1 MSAMGDIVF
10 ISRTSEC
17 TFSNPVLILTATRLA
32 EVKPC
37 LQQVAARVSQGLY
50 AAGFLTYEAAPAF
63 DAALC
68 AHPPGDLPLVWFG
81 LYRAPAQPRQSL
93 SGEPACNP
101 SADGRS
107 IAGRAPAGSLAELGQ
122 AGKASFRVGPWKA
135 LVSAATYHQQVRRI
149 RDLIVAGD
157 TYQINYTFP
166 LQADFQ
172 GDTFCWFRQ
181 LCASQQ
187 ADHCAFIQTGRFH
200 LLSASPE
207 LFFKKDADGLTTRPM
222 KGTARRGRWPAEDCQ
237 AARSLAKSAKER
249 AENVMIVD
257 VLRNDMSRVS
267 RVGSVN
273 VARLWELERYPTV
286 WQMTST
292 VVSQSK
298 ASVPEILAA
307 LFPSGSVTGAPKIHA
322 TEIIRALEPYPRS
335 IYCGTIGWW
344 APDGQAEFNVAI
356 RTVTVDTETGTARY
370 HVGGGITHGSSPEK
384 EYAECLAKAEVL
396 TRPLPVFDLLESLR
410 WDGGYFLLHEHLDR
424 LAESA
429 AYFDFP
435 FSRQAVETAL
445 NQYPLLAP
453 SKADPA
459 GRAQAPILKIRLLLH
474 RDGSC
479 RVEGEFLKPSAPLR
493 VGLAATP
500 VDTDQVWL
508 YHKTT
513 CREIYRQ
520 ALLSRPDCEDVILWN
535 PRGEL
540 TESTMANVVLE
551 LDGRLWTPPVVCGL
565 LAGTFRR
572 YLLETGALQERVLH
586 RDDLR
591 RAHAI
596 HLINSVRRWM
606 DV

>member
-10 ISRTSEC
+10 ISQAGEFA
-17 TFSNPVLILTATRLA
+17 FSNPVLILTATRLA

-37 LQQVAARVSQGLY
+37 LQHVAEKVSQGLY
-50 AAGFLTYEAAPAF
+50 AAGFLTYESAPAF

-68 AHPPGDLPLVWFG
+68 AHPPDDLPLAWFG
-81 LYRAPAQPRQSL
+81 LYRAPAQLRPSPI
-93 SGEPACNP
+93 SDEPACNP
-101 SADGRS
+101 SVDGRS
-107 IAGRAPAGSLAELGQ
+107 IAGRA
-122 AGKASFRVGPWKA
+122 SFQVGPWQA

-172 GDTFCWFRQ
+172 GDTLDWFRQ

-207 LFFKKDADGLTTRPM
+207 LFFKKDAAGLTTRPM
-222 KGTARRGRWPAEDCQ
+222 KGTARRGRWPAEDLQ
-237 AARSLAKSAKER
+237 AAQSLATSAKER

-292 VVSQSK
+292 VVSQSE
-298 ASVPEILAA
+298 ASVPDILAA
-307 LFPSGSVTGAPKIHA
+307 LFPSGSVTGAPKIRA
-322 TEIIRALEPYPRS
+322 TEIIRALESYPRG

-356 RTVTVDTETGTARY
+356 RTVTIDTETGTARY

-396 TRPLPVFDLLESLR
+396 TRPLPVFDLLESLS
-410 WDGGYFLLHEHLDR
+410 WNGSYFLLREHLDR

-429 AYFDFP
+429 AYFDFA
-435 FSRQAVETAL
+435 FSRQAAETAL
-445 NQYPLLAP
+445 NQYPLPAP
-453 SKADPA
+453 VKADPA
-459 GRAQAPILKIRLLLH
+459 GQGQMPILKIRLFLH

-479 RVEGEFLKPSAPLR
+479 RVEGEPLKPSAPLR

-500 VDTDQVWL
+500 VDTDQIWL

-520 ALLSRPDCEDVILWN
+520 ALLSRLDCDDVILWN
-535 PRGEL
+535 RRGEI
-540 TESTMANVVLE
+540 TESTIANVVLD
-551 LDGRLWTPPVVCGL
+551 LDGRFWTPPVACGL

-572 YLLETGALQERVLH
+572 HLLKTGALQERVLH
-586 RDDLR
+586 RADLH
-591 RAHAI
+591 RARAI

-606 DV
+606 DVQWMDPA

>member
-1 MSAMGDIVF
+1 MSAIGDIVF
-10 ISRTSEC
+10 SSRTGEF
-17 TFSNPVLILTATRLA
+17 TFSKPVLILTATRLA

-37 LQQVAARVSQGLY
+37 LQRVAAKVSQGLY
-50 AAGFLTYEAAPAF
+50 AAGFLTYEAVPAF

-68 AHPPGDLPLVWFG
+68 AHPPGDLPLAWFG
-81 LYRAPAQPRQSL
+81 LYRAPEQLRKTF
-93 SGEPACNP
+93 SGEA
-101 SADGRS
+101 
-107 IAGRAPAGSLAELGQ
+107 LAERGQ
-122 AGKASFRVGPWKA
+122 ADKASFRVGPWKA

-149 RDLIVAGD
+149 RELIVAGD
-157 TYQINYTFP
+157 TYQICYTFP

-172 GDTFCWFRQ
+172 GDTLGWFRQ

-187 ADHCAFIQTGRFH
+187 SDHCAFIQTGRFH

-207 LFFKKDADGLTTRPM
+207 LFFKKDAAGLTTRPM

-237 AARSLAKSAKER
+237 AARSLATNAKER

-292 VVSQSK
+292 VVSQSE
-298 ASVPEILAA
+298 ASVPDIMAA

-322 TEIIRALEPYPRS
+322 TEIIRALEPYPRG

-356 RTVTVDTETGTARY
+356 RTVTVDTATGTARY

-384 EYAECLAKAEVL
+384 EYAECLTKAEVL
-396 TRPLPVFDLLESLR
+396 TRPLPVFALLESLR
-410 WDGGYFLLHEHLDR
+410 WDGGYFLLREHLDR
-424 LAESA
+424 LTESA
-429 AYFDFP
+429 AYFDFA
-435 FSRQAVETAL
+435 FSRQTAETAL
-445 NQYPLLAP
+445 NQYPLPAP
-453 SKADPA
+453 RKADQA
-459 GRAQAPILKIRLLLH
+459 GLGQAPILKIRLLLN

-479 RVEGEFLKPSAPLR
+479 RVEGEPLKRSTPLR

-500 VDTDQVWL
+500 MDTEQVWL

-520 ALLSRPDCEDVILWN
+520 ALLSRPDCDDVILWN
-535 PRGEL
+535 QRGEL
-540 TESTMANVVLE
+540 TESTRANVVLD
-551 LDGRLWTPPVVCGL
+551 LDGRLWTPPAACGL

-572 YLLETGALQERVLH
+572 HLLETGTLQERVLR

-606 DV
+606 DVQWIDPA